1 MQKQGQ
7 DITPSYG
14 TIYLAKK
21 NINIPIGVATYQ
33 LRNTLP
39 EEMKEMLPEPEEI
52 VKRLKVFEK
61 L

>member
-1 MQKQGQ
+1 MQRRFRTRILYTDGKA
-7 DITPSYG
+7 
-14 TIYLAKK
+14 LWLK
-21 NINIPIGVATYQ
+21 NINMPIGVATYQ